1 MPLLAM
7 ALLCVSGRYADEVSP
22 EPVTIPASGF
32 EWFSYLLGFP
42 GWQGGPPAFLAT
54 VEEAEKEYNK
64 VLESTTNMKEV
75 ERAEKNY
82 FDSLKVLEKFNK
94 LNGYKRN

>member
-1 MPLLAM
+1 MKLIK
-7 ALLCVSGRYADEVSP
+7 
-22 EPVTIPASGF
+22 TIQN
-32 EWFSYLLGFP
+32 L
-42 GWQGGPPAFLAT
+42 

-64 VLESTTNMKEV
+64 VLESTTNMKEI

-94 LNGYKRN
+94 LRVLCAVREGADGLYSINKMIENDVILKFLSSFSMNSLISITSCPL